1 MARHARGVYTP
12 RPSGCSRQQTSP
24 VSDPAPL
31 NIASALAD
39 PARHDVLI
47 DVRSPSEFAED
58 HMPGAINCPVLDD
71 EQRARVGT
79 MYKQQGAFEARRVGG
94 ALAARNIA
102 HHVETAFADRPRR
115 WAPLV
120 YCWRG
125 GQRSRSFVH
134 VLREIGWRAKQLEGG
149 YRAYRRHV
157 IDALSVLPG
166 TLSLRVLCGRTGC
179 GKSRLLRELYAMGEQ
194 VLDLEQLARHRGS
207 VLGDL
212 PGDPQPPQK
221 LFESLVWQALCAFD
235 PARPVYVEAESKRVG
250 VLHVPDALIARM
262 REAPTLRI
270 EASVDTR
277 TRLLLDE
284 YDHLV
289 QDAPRLLDRLE
300 CLRGLHPAAT
310 LESWRAL
317 VDARDWP
324 TFVSALLEQHYDLA
338 YDRSMFRNYQGHLE
352 APVVTLGGVD
362 PTSVRAAAVALA
374 TAGARLHQPAV
385 VSTAAVAGAA

>member
-1 MARHARGVYTP
+1 MSSVND
-12 RPSGCSRQQTSP
+12 P
-24 VSDPAPL
+24 VSTTV
-31 NIASALAD
+31 SALAD
-39 PARHDVLI
+39 PAHFDALI

-79 MYKQQGAFEARRVGG
+79 MYKQQGAFEARVVGG

-102 HHVETAFADRPRR
+102 HHVETVFADRPRK

-134 VLREIGWRAKQLEGG
+134 VLREIGWRAVQMEGG
-149 YRAYRRHV
+149 YRAYRRRV
-157 IDALSVLPG
+157 IDDLAVLPA
-166 TLSLRVLCGRTGC
+166 TLSFRVVCGRTGC
-179 GKSRLLRELYAMGEQ
+179 GKSRLLRELDALGEQ
-194 VLDLEQLARHRGS
+194 VLDLEALASHRGS

-212 PGDPQPPQK
+212 PDEPQPPQK
-221 LFESLVWQALCAFD
+221 LFESMLWQALRGYD
-235 PARPVYVEAESKRVG
+235 PARPVFVEAESKRVG

-270 EASVDTR
+270 EATVATR

-289 QDAPRLLDRLE
+289 QDAPRLLDRLQ
-300 CLRGLHPAAT
+300 CLGGLHSGET
-310 LESWRAL
+310 LAHWRAL
-317 VDARDWP
+317 VDSGQWEL
-324 TFVSALLEQHYDLA
+324 FVSTLLEQHYDQA
-338 YDRSMFRNYQGHLE
+338 YDRSMFRNYNGHLD
-352 APVVTLGGVD
+352 APVIELAGVD
-362 PTSVRAAAVALA
+362 AASVRSAAQSL
-374 TAGARLHQPAV
+374 
-385 VSTAAVAGAA
+385 VSACA